1 MCGLTAAFSAVPV
14 SLGVVRDMTR
24 LIAHRGPD
32 DEGFAVFPSP
42 GARGREPVT
51 GADAA
56 GHVVLG
62 HRRLSIVETTK
73 AGHQPMASVDGN
85 CWVVFN
91 GEIYNHRTLRQEL
104 AALGLHGCTDTDTEV
119 LLLAWQAWGEA
130 MLARLEGMFSFI
142 VVDTVRGTCLISR
155 DRFGI
160 KPLYYAFLENALYLA
175 SEIKQFTAVPGWQA
189 RLNRRAAFDFLH
201 WSALDHTDQTLFDGV
216 MQLLPGHCVRLD
228 LSDIGKV
235 VESGQLPTKRWYKL
249 EPAPLD
255 RPVDADQFH
264 SAFSQAVK
272 SHSVCAVP
280 LGSCLSGGLDS
291 SSIVAS
297 LRELQDRGELGH
309 PDIHTF
315 SAVSEDARVDES
327 VYIDA
332 VVAACGT
339 RSHRVQPD
347 PLRLAKDVR
356 ELIWF
361 QDEPF
366 GSTSI
371 HAQSE
376 VFRLAAEAGIKVML
390 DGQGADE
397 QLGGYSSF
405 IGPHLLELLLQGRW
419 RALAREWSAYRS
431 ESGRSHAQLAMR
443 VLDTALPQ
451 ALRLRLRSLVGKSGH
466 HTPWIAPEAQPAIDQ
481 SRDTRTLGLGV
492 PPVLAHS
499 LDQLTHDNLQMLLHW
514 EDRSSMRHSLESRV
528 PFLDHGLVEL
538 SLAVAT
544 DDKLHEA
551 QTKFVLRRAM
561 RGRVPD
567 PVLDRR
573 DKIGFA
579 TAEARW
585 FMGPLRALVDEGLAL
600 AVKHSRGFVTQR
612 VIDDFARA
620 SVLNAESAQRFWRY
634 ACFGFWLERFEVR
647 C

>member
-1 MCGLTAAFSAVPV
+1 
-14 SLGVVRDMTR
+14 MTR

-42 GARGREPVT
+42 GDQGREPAT
-51 GADAA
+51 GTDAA
-56 GHVVLG
+56 GQVVLG
-62 HRRLSIVETTK
+62 HRRLSIVETTR
-73 AGHQPMASVDGN
+73 AGHQPMASADGS

-91 GEIYNHRTLRQEL
+91 GEIYNHRSLRQEL
-104 AALGLHGCTDTDTEV
+104 SALGLQAGTDTDTEI
-119 LLLAWQAWGEA
+119 LLLAWQAWGETA
-130 MLARLEGMFSFI
+130 LERLEGMFSFI
-142 VVDTVRGTCLISR
+142 VVDTARGTCLIAR

-160 KPLYYAFLENALYLA
+160 KPLYHAFLGNALYFA

-189 RLNRRAAFDFLH
+189 RLNRRTAFDFLH
-201 WSALDHTDQTLFDGV
+201 WSALDHTDQTLFEGV
-216 MQLLPGHCVRLD
+216 FQMPPGHCASLD
-228 LSDIGKV
+228 LSGIGAV
-235 VESGQLPTKRWYKL
+235 VESGQLPTRRWYTL
-249 EPAPLD
+249 APAAVD
-255 RPVDADQFH
+255 HRVDADQFRH
-264 SAFSQAVK
+264 AFTQAVK

-297 LRELQDRGELGH
+297 LRELQTRGELGH

-315 SAVSEDARVDES
+315 SAVSEDPRVDES
-327 VYIDA
+327 AYIDA

-339 RSHRVQPD
+339 RSHRIQPD
-347 PLRLAKDVR
+347 PARLVNDVR
-356 ELIWF
+356 ELVWF

-405 IGPHLLELLLQGRW
+405 IGPHLLELLVQGRW
-419 RALAREWSAYRS
+419 RVLAREWSAYRS
-431 ESGRSHAQLAMR
+431 ESGRSHVQLAMR

-451 ALRLRLRSLVGKSGH
+451 ALRLRLRSWVGKSGH
-466 HTPWIAPEAQPAIDQ
+466 RTPWIAPEAHPDVDQ
-481 SRDTRTLGLGV
+481 SRDTRTLGRGV

-544 DDKLHEA
+544 DDKLHDA
-551 QTKFVLRRAM
+551 QTKFVLRQAM
-561 RGRVPD
+561 RQRVPD
-567 PVLDRR
+567 LVLDRR

-585 FMGPLRALVDEGLAL
+585 FMGPLRGLIEEGLAL
-600 AVKHSRGFVTQR
+600 AVKHSGGFVTPR
-612 VIDDFARA
+612 VIDDFART
-620 SVLNAESAQRFWRY
+620 SVLNAETAQRYWRY

>member
-1 MCGLTAAFSAVPV
+1 MCGLTAAFSASPVP
-14 SLGVVRDMTR
+14 LGVVRDMTR

-32 DEGFAVFPSP
+32 DEGFAVFPSAGELGFEPTP
-42 GARGREPVT
+42 GTDVG
-51 GADAA
+51 GQ
-56 GHVVLG
+56 VVLG
-62 HRRLSIVETTK
+62 HRRLSIVETTR
-73 AGHQPMASVDGN
+73 AGHQPMASVDGR

-91 GEIYNHRTLRQEL
+91 GEIYNHRALRHEL
-104 AALGLHGCTDTDTEV
+104 AALGLHARTDTDTEV

-130 MLARLEGMFSFI
+130 ALGRLEGMFSFLLM
-142 VVDTVRGTCLISR
+142 DTARGTCLIAR

-160 KPLYYAFLENALYLA
+160 KPLYYAFLGDALYVA
-175 SEIKQFTAVPGWQA
+175 SEIKQFTAVPGWLA
-189 RLNRRAAFDFLH
+189 RLNRQTAFDFLH
-201 WSALDHTDQTLFDGV
+201 WSALDHTDQTLFAGV
-216 MQLLPGHCVRLD
+216 LQLLPGHCASVD
-228 LSDIGKV
+228 LSDIGSLV
-235 VESGQLPTKRWYKL
+235 SAGHLPTRRWYTL
-249 EPAPLD
+249 APAVVD
-255 RPVDADQFH
+255 SPVDAGRFH
-264 SAFSQAVK
+264 QAFTQAVK
-272 SHSVCAVP
+272 SHSICAVP

-297 LRELQDRGELGH
+297 LRELQSRGELGH

-315 SAVSEDARVDES
+315 SAVSEDPRVDES

-332 VVAACGT
+332 VVAACRT
-339 RSHRVQPD
+339 HSHRIQPD
-347 PLRLAKDVR
+347 PVRLVNDVR
-356 ELIWF
+356 ELVWF

-405 IGPHLLELLLQGRW
+405 IGPHLLELLVKGRW
-419 RALAREWSAYRS
+419 RALVREWSAYRKD
-431 ESGRSHAQLAMR
+431 SGRSHAELAMR

-451 ALRLRLRSLVGKSGH
+451 GVRLRLRSWVGKSGH
-466 HTPWIAPEAQPAIDQ
+466 RTPWIAPEAQPPAAR
-481 SRDTRTLGLGV
+481 SRDTRTLGRGT

-499 LDQLTHDNLQMLLHW
+499 LDQLTRDNLQMLLHW

-551 QTKFVLRRAM
+551 RTKFVLRQAM
-561 RGRVPD
+561 RQRVPD
-567 PVLDRR
+567 LILDRR

-585 FMGPLRALVDEGLAL
+585 FMGPLRSLIEEGLAL
-600 AVKHSRGFVTQR
+600 AVKHSGGFVTPR
-612 VIDDFARA
+612 VVDDFART
-620 SVLNAESAQRFWRY
+620 SVLNAETAQRFWRY